1 MPQLSIQKKI
11 SLGESVSLEFKKC
24 SNGIHSDVYETVCSF
39 LNRFGGEILLVV
51 EDDGTVTGIPQKAVN
66 DLIRNFIN
74 CINNPAL
81 FNPVCSATIE
91 PVFIDD
97 KIILKIFVP
106 NASQVHT
113 FKGKVYD
120 RQGDID
126 IVVTSTDKIAEMYI
140 RKQNIFTERRVFP
153 YLKLENLREDV
164 FQKARQLAPVS

>member
-39 LNRFGGEILLVV
+39 LNRFGGEILLGV

-106 NASQVHT
+106 NASNKSSSNMRWVNCLLSECLYFANILHMAFIMSSIFFST
-113 FKGKVYD
+113 SEKSSAYLIST
-120 RQGDID
+120 RTRGDI
-126 IVVTSTDKIAEMYI
+126 
-140 RKQNIFTERRVFP
+140 R
-153 YLKLENLREDV
+153 
-164 FQKARQLAPVS
+164 